1 LLFVKSRL
9 VKEMRKFSR
18 EIIALLIA
26 TLLLTMFA
34 PSITYAAG
42 GLEQEGTVEWHA
54 EDDGYVNAVTAGNA
68 DADVDTEIVT
78 AGYSYNRSTH
88 FYSGEVNLWNWNG
101 TGITLEH
108 REIYDP
114 EDTWSTDTRFQAVF
128 LANVDNETDTEIV
141 MAGYGAFLGVQELGL
156 LIVANWNGSTMETK
170 ASQYWPVVN
179 NETKFF
185 GAVSADVDK
194 DGVTEIVA
202 VGYRNMTDYSGTGFH
217 AAMTVWN
224 VTGTALEME
233 YEQEWM
239 IGGGET
245 IARAVSIDDV
255 DGDGDL
261 EILITGDYQDT
272 NLDLRC
278 AMLRICEWDND
289 DEEFVWRASTQWYTY
304 SDTDS
309 YDIATGDI
317 NSDGITEIVTVGTQ
331 TGGEAT
337 NAQIRV
343 WTWKDEVLTLKL
355 SIEEGVVMFLTGTR
369 GKAVAIGD
377 VDNDGVNELVVS
389 TDVSFL
395 FSATPNI
402 KIMAWKGET
411 LTTKD
416 NVDWTQATQ
425 GQDIAISDVDGDGV
439 TEILAAGYY
448 APFWIGLPPK
458 PYDKSELGIWD
469 ISKVASTITV
479 NVDSANIIIGGHV
492 TISGQISNETGSTP
506 ISQVEVTLES
516 AYGTLPVFMTIG
528 KVMTDENGEYT
539 FTYTPSVAS
548 NYTIKAS
555 WNGDYEHEKAENTTS
570 LTVNK
575 ASSVITLVLS
585 QYTAEIGDTIIVNG
599 IIYPAVSTTVT
610 MQYTMPN
617 GTVITSATVSNS
629 AGAFSGTFTADQA
642 GEWLVTASWEG
653 NAQYASAASLPITVT
668 AQVVDQTTSTLAM
681 AGLGIGLVALIVAA
695 LGIYMASKKKTAPP
709 PPATPAPT

>member
-1 LLFVKSRL
+1 
-9 VKEMRKFSR
+9 MRKLSR
-18 EIIALLIA
+18 EIIALMIA
-26 TLLLTMFA
+26 TLLLTIFA
-34 PSITYAAG
+34 SSVTYATG
-42 GLEQEGTVEWHA
+42 GLEQEGIVEWHA
-54 EDDGYVNAVTAGNA
+54 EDDGYVNAVTAGNV

-101 TGITLEH
+101 TGMTLEH
-108 REIYDP
+108 REIYDSA
-114 EDTWSTDTRFQAVF
+114 DLWSTDTRFQAAF
-128 LANVDNETDTEIV
+128 LADVDNETDVEIV
-141 MAGYGAFLGVQELGL
+141 LAGYGNFLGAQELGL
-156 LIVANWNGSTMETK
+156 LIVANWNGSAMESK
-170 ASQYWPVVN
+170 AVQYWPVVD

-185 GAVSADVDK
+185 GAASGDVDK
-194 DGVTEIVA
+194 DNVTEIVA
-202 VGYRNMTDYSGTGFH
+202 VGYRNMTTYYGTGFH
-217 AAMTVWN
+217 AVMTVWN
-224 VTGTALEME
+224 VTDTSLEIE

-239 IGGGET
+239 ITGGET

-255 DGDGDL
+255 DSDGDL
-261 EILITGDYQDT
+261 EILITGDFHDT

-278 AMLRICEWDND
+278 AMLRICEWDNA
-289 DEEFVWRASTQWYTY
+289 DEVFVWKASTQWYTY

-317 NSDGITEIVTVGTQ
+317 NSDGIPEIVTVGTQ
-331 TGGEAT
+331 TGSEAT
-337 NAQIRV
+337 SSQVRV
-343 WTWKDEVLTLKL
+343 WTWKGGVLTLKL
-355 SIEEGVVMFLTGTR
+355 SVEEGVVMFLTGTR

-389 TDVSFL
+389 TDVSFFL
-395 FSATPNI
+395 SSTPNI

-416 NVDWTQATQ
+416 NKDWTQASR
-425 GQDIAISDVDGDGV
+425 GQDITISDIDGDGV

-448 APFWIGLPPK
+448 APFWIGPPPK
-458 PYDKSELGIWD
+458 PSDESELGIWD

-479 NVDSANIIIGGHV
+479 NVDSANIVIGGHV
-492 TISGQISNETGSTP
+492 TISGQVSNETGNTP
-506 ISQVEVTLES
+506 VSQVEVTLES
-516 AYGTLPVFMTIG
+516 AYGPLPAFTTIG

-539 FTYTPSVAS
+539 FAYTPSAAG

-555 WNGDYEHEKAENTTS
+555 WNGDFEHEKAENTTG

-575 ASSVITLVLS
+575 ASSVITLALS

-599 IIYPAVSTTVT
+599 IMYPAASTTIT

-617 GTVITSATVSNS
+617 GTVITSNVASNS

-642 GEWLVTASWEG
+642 GQWLVTASWEG
-653 NAQYASAASLPITVT
+653 NAQYAPAASLPITVT
-668 AQVVDQTTSTLAM
+668 AQTVDQTTPLLAM

-695 LGIYMASKKKTAPP
+695 LGIYMASKRKTETP
-709 PPATPAPT
+709 PPAVPAVT